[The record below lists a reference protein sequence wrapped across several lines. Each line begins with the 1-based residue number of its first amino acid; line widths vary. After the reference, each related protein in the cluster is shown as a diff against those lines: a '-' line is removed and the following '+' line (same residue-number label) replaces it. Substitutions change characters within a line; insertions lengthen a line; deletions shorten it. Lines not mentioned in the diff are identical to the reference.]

1 MKYNSTVKS
10 NHIMKFAGKW
20 MELEKKL
27 FRMRSSTSRKRG
39 FNDCI
44 LGNNGLK
51 TGISNTIIEVKNQ
64 TSNENLGVNSP

>member
-1 MKYNSTVKS
+1 
-10 NHIMKFAGKW
+10 
-20 MELEKKL
+20 
-27 FRMRSSTSRKRG
+27 MRSSRKRG

-64 TSNENLGVNSP
+64 TSNDNLGVNSPWFKLEGRPYWGLTNGTF